1 MTRRVIMKRSYEYV
15 IYRLYSWRLEK
26 NNDTPEATVI
36 FTLSF
41 VHLIQIGIIF
51 LIAIKI
57 MPTFQL
63 TNFKKF
69 AAVIGF
75 ALLYYLFIYNK
86 KRWLGYIEKFK
97 DETPEQ
103 RKKGTFFVRLFTLGS
118 VILFFVTAVVILF
131 ISR

>member
-1 MTRRVIMKRSYEYV
+1 MKRSYEYV